1 VSRDRWNHRD
11 IDSKALEKQ
20 VRMAVHYASRLQTNA
35 KRGSILTDLD
45 YGELHNA
52 VESIYN
58 IAKIGDLAQD
68 NLRRKRAEEKA
79 REHVN

>member
-1 VSRDRWNHRD
+1 MKWNHKD
-11 IDSKALEKQ
+11 IDSKELERQ
-20 VRMAVHYASRLQTNA
+20 VRLVVHYAYSIQTNA

-58 IAKIGDLAQD
+58 IAKIGDLAQQNRD
-68 NLRRKRAEEKA
+68 RLAKERKA